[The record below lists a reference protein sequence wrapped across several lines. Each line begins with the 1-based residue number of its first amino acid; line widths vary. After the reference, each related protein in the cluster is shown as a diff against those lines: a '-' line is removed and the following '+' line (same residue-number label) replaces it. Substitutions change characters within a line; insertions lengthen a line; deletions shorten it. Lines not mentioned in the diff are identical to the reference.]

1 MCGTNGLDI
10 WVVIFLEVEPLAL
23 LVQWKLVNTSSDNT
37 KTLIIQGDFQV
48 PRVSFIC

>member
-1 MCGTNGLDI
+1 MDGL
-10 WVVIFLEVEPLAL
+10 VTSQ
-23 LVQWKLVNTSSDNT
+23 VQWKLVNTSSDNT